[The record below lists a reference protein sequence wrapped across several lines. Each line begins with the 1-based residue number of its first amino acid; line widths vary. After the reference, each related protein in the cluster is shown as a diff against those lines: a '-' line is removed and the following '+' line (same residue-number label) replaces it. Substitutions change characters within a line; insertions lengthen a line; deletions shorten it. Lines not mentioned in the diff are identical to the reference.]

1 MLEINVRALRKTHSI
16 ISTTRLT
23 AYQPPV
29 PQMVSFFRKLLG
41 VGALAETK
49 SYENQADLQLMM
61 DNSVDV
67 ILRVG
72 PDLLQRYVSPSSLQ
86 LFGLTPQEMIGLPAE
101 RFVLPEDHHVIAAS
115 VARLHGGETGVTAR
129 VRILRKD
136 GAKVWVEAKP
146 RLLRDPV
153 TGKPGDTVL
162 VIRDV
167 TEQKNLEDQLSAMA
181 LTDGL
186 TGLANRRA
194 FDAALDETWRRTLR
208 EGTQMSLLLLDIDR
222 FKCFNDCYGHVAG
235 DDCLRAVAAAV
246 KGVARR
252 PGDFAARYGGE
263 ELAIILPGTHAMGA
277 SEVAEEARSAV
288 VALRLPYTDNLEG
301 GGFITVSIG
310 AATALSRVGGTIR
323 MPEGLLLAADGALY
337 KAKHNGRN
345 RVGTALLLTPDESSG
360 HSEAHRPKLVG

>member
-1 MLEINVRALRKTHSI
+1 MI
-16 ISTTRLT
+16 
-23 AYQPPV
+23 
-29 PQMVSFFRKLLG
+29 SFFRKLLG
-41 VGALAETK
+41 VGAK
-49 SYENQADLQLMM
+49 GQENQADLQLMM

-115 VARLHGGETGVTAR
+115 VARLHAGETGVTAR

-136 GAKVWVEAKP
+136 GAKAWVEAKP

-208 EGTQMSLLLLDIDR
+208 EGAQMSLLLLDVDR
-222 FKCFNDCYGHVAG
+222 FKCFNDSYGHLAG

-263 ELAIILPGTHAMGA
+263 ELAIILPGTDAMGA

-288 VALRLPYTDNLEG
+288 ETLRLPYTDNSEG

-323 MPEGLLLAADGALY
+323 MPEGLVMISSTMPS
-337 KAKHNGRN
+337 AK
-345 RVGTALLLTPDESSG
+345 
-360 HSEAHRPKLVG
+360 